1 MFILQM
7 TKLRLQ
13 KVKSQVSVTPIKL
26 KQWKLNLNLIKGL
39 KLLHLT
45 IPLLGDHT
53 QSSSC
58 PTFTDP
64 DPQVHVP

>member
-26 KQWKLNLNLIKGL
+26 KQWKLNLNLIMGL

-45 IPLLGDHT
+45 IY
-53 QSSSC
+53 
-58 PTFTDP
+58 
-64 DPQVHVP
+64 

>member
-13 KVKSQVSVTPIKL
+13 KVKSQVSVTHIKL